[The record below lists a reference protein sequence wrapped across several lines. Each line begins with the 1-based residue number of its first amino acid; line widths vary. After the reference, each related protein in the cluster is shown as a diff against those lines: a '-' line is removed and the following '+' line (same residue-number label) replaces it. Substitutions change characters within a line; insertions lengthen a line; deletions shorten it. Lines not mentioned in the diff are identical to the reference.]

1 MPQMLAIQPVVPKA
15 PPSGSPGNKEQ
26 SQFSPHLEN
35 AISSKKA
42 QQQAPQD
49 KDVKKTSPS
58 ADKDV
63 STDGNSQ
70 SLEAQEPETNATTG
84 IEDLPETVEK
94 NAEQTNLTPLSS
106 ETTQAPATSSIF
118 SVNQIVESS
127 AHLLEKTA
135 TVSGNGPNTPE
146 KILSAKILNA
156 SAIQP
161 ESPLTLIEPEPAVPN
176 SIKPALTGKQDA
188 LISQL
193 QQIIDNSNETG
204 LVSISR
210 ATNTSSPNSLRSNLY
225 GVIPTSFQGNS
236 KSIAVNTTDATAEFN
251 LNGLLVADGEGL
263 DKAGVKQPLHP
274 TGTRMDMQQ
283 QYFNAKITTLN
294 PAQDNQ
300 NFKENQQGNELFQ
313 QTLSSNLQS
322 GPLGAT
328 EQTNTFSQISA
339 LVQDTT
345 AQPANESAKPI
356 LLPSGTIVH
365 EEEIIRQLTDKFQ
378 LSGKNMDTRINLKLH
393 PAELGELK
401 IDLTVKEGSIK
412 ANIVAQSQ
420 QALEILEK
428 NIHKLKALL
437 ENQGFSINQISITAD
452 SESVNDF
459 DLFDRQLFS
468 QNDYT
473 PKTQKGSREAEA
485 VFTLEDNINA
495 APESNTGVNVKI

>member
-15 PPSGSPGNKEQ
+15 PPPSSPGNKEQ

-49 KDVKKTSPS
+49 KDVKKPSPS
-58 ADKDV
+58 ADKVV

-70 SLEAQEPETNATTG
+70 SPAAQEPEANATSANATTE
-84 IEDLPETVEK
+84 IEDLPETLEK
-94 NAEQTNLTPLSS
+94 NAEQSNLTPLSS
-106 ETTQAPATSSIF
+106 ETSQPPATSSIF
-118 SVNQIVESS
+118 SGIQIVDSS
-127 AHLLEKTA
+127 AHLRENTA
-135 TVSGNGPNTPE
+135 TVTGSAPNTPE
-146 KILSAKILNA
+146 KILSA

-161 ESPLTLIEPEPAVPN
+161 KSPLILMEPEPAVPN

-193 QQIIDNSNETG
+193 QQIINNANETG
-204 LVSISR
+204 TVSITS
-210 ATNTSSPNSLRSNLY
+210 ATNTSSPNSLRSNMF
-225 GVIPTSFQGNS
+225 GVMPNSFQGNS
-236 KSIAVNTTDATAEFN
+236 ASIAVTTTDETAELN
-251 LNGLLVADGEGL
+251 LNSLLVADVDGL
-263 DKAGVKQPLHP
+263 EKAGTKQPLHP
-274 TGTRMDMQQ
+274 TGTRIDMQQ
-283 QYFNAKITTLN
+283 QYFNAKITTQN

-300 NFKENQQGNELFQ
+300 NFKESRQGNESFQ

-322 GPLGAT
+322 GQLGAT
-328 EQTNTFSQISA
+328 EQPNTFSQISA

-345 AQPANESAKPI
+345 AQPTNESAKPI
-356 LLPSGTIVH
+356 FLPSGTIVH

-420 QALEILEK
+420 QTLEILEK
-428 NIHKLKALL
+428 NIPKLKALL
-437 ENQGFSINQISITAD
+437 ESQGFSIDQISITTE

-473 PKTQKGSREAEA
+473 PKTPKGGRESQA
-485 VFTLEDNINA
+485 VFTLEDNKNA
-495 APESNTGVNVKI
+495 APESNSGVNVTI

>member
-15 PPSGSPGNKEQ
+15 PPPSSPGKKEQ

-58 ADKDV
+58 ADKDI

-70 SLEAQEPETNATTG
+70 SPAAQEPEANATTG
-84 IEDLPETVEK
+84 IEDLPETLEK
-94 NAEQTNLTPLSS
+94 NAEQSNLTPLSP
-106 ETTQAPATSSIF
+106 ETTQPPATSSIF
-118 SVNQIVESS
+118 SRIQVVESS
-127 AHLLEKTA
+127 AHLLENTA
-135 TVSGNGPNTPE
+135 TVSGNAPNAPE
-146 KILSAKILNA
+146 KIPSAKILSD
-156 SAIQP
+156 SAILP
-161 ESPLTLIEPEPAVPN
+161 KSPLILMEPEPAVPN

-193 QQIIDNSNETG
+193 QQIINNANETG
-204 LVSISR
+204 TVSISS
-210 ATNTSSPNSLRSNLY
+210 ATNTSSPNSLRNNMF
-225 GVIPTSFQGNS
+225 GVMPTSFQGNS
-236 KSIAVNTTDATAEFN
+236 APIAVTTTDETADLN
-251 LNGLLVADGEGL
+251 LNSLLVANVDGLE
-263 DKAGVKQPLHP
+263 KAGTKQPLHP
-274 TGTRMDMQQ
+274 TGTRVDMQQ
-283 QYFNAKITTLN
+283 QYFNAKITTQN
-294 PAQDNQ
+294 PGQDNQ
-300 NFKENQQGNELFQ
+300 NFKESRQGNESFQ
-313 QTLSSNLQS
+313 QTLSSNQQS
-322 GPLGAT
+322 GSLGAT
-328 EQTNTFSQISA
+328 EQPNTFSQISA

-356 LLPSGTIVH
+356 ILSSGTMVH

-401 IDLTVKEGSIK
+401 IDLTVKEGSIR

-420 QALEILEK
+420 QTLEILEK
-428 NIHKLKALL
+428 NIPKLKALL
-437 ENQGFSINQISITAD
+437 ESQGFSIDQISITAE

-459 DLFDRQLFS
+459 DLFDRQLFG

-473 PKTQKGSREAEA
+473 PKTPKGSRESQA
-485 VFTLEDNINA
+485 VFTLEDNKNA
-495 APESNTGVNVKI
+495 APESNSGVNVTI